1 MNNDTQKQIKE
12 LQRQV
17 KELMEWKKERESQQL
32 TLPID
37 YASMKALDNAF
48 REYHFQ
54 RINVKE
60 VILQPVTNIIRNVK
74 GRICYYDDLGTQN
87 FLMTTTVN
95 PPDGADFTGRVDLTA
110 V

>member
-1 MNNDTQKQIKE
+1 MNDNTQKEIKE

-17 KELMEWKKERESQQL
+17 KELMEWKKQRERQQL

-37 YASMKALDNAF
+37 YASLKALDDAF
-48 REYHFQ
+48 RDYRFQ
-54 RINVKE
+54 RINVTE
-60 VILQPVTNIIRNVK
+60 IIFQPVTNIIRNQK
-74 GRICYYDDLGTQN
+74 GRVCYYDDLGTQN

-95 PPDGADFTGRVDLTA
+95 PPDGADFTGRVNLTA

>member
-1 MNNDTQKQIKE
+1 MNDNTQKEIKE

-17 KELMEWKKERESQQL
+17 KELMEWKKQRERQQL

-37 YASMKALDNAF
+37 YASMKALDDAF
-48 REYHFQ
+48 RGYAFQ
-54 RINVKE
+54 RINVTE
-60 VILQPVTNIIRNVK
+60 VIFKPVTNIIRTVK
-74 GRICYYDDLGTQN
+74 GRVCYYDDLGTQN

-95 PPDGADFTGRVDLTA
+95 PPDAADFTGRVNLTA